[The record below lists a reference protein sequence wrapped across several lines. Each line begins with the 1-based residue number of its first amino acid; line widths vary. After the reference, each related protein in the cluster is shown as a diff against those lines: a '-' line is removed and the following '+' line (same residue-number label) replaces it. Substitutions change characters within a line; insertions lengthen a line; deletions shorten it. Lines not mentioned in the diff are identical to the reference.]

1 MRSTRTL
8 VSLLAA
14 SALALTACSGSG
26 ASGNEPAGNGTL
38 ANGRTFTMSIATD
51 PGSLDPLMTVLSATR
66 GVDRY
71 LYASLINLTSKGE
84 VVSGLAEKWSAT
96 TTEATFTLRDGITCS
111 DGSSLTARD
120 VAANIDFVGDPKNKS
135 PLAGIQ
141 VMPGTKATVDGGTR
155 TVTVKSGAPDAFLL
169 RNVGTMAIACGKG
182 LTDRS
187 RLAKGAD
194 GTGMFTIS
202 EIVPNDHYTLTR
214 RKDFTW
220 GPGDWDPNQAG
231 LPDKVVIKVVPNETT
246 AANLLLSGG
255 LNAAAILGPDQDR
268 LMAQKLF
275 HSDQLAPIGE
285 LFFNQAPERP
295 TRDEAVRRA
304 LVQALDLGQLGKVL
318 TGNKGKPS
326 QGMVTVLPT
335 ACTGDP
341 VSGNLP
347 GHDTAAA
354 KAALDAAGW
363 TAGSDGVRAKDGR
376 KLALTVIYGTQLGPT
391 MVSAAELVQQGLK
404 SMGVDVT
411 LKGVDSPGLNEVL
424 FSTGAWD
431 VSIGPVGLSLPS
443 QLVPFVSGPVPP
455 QGTNFAHV
463 QNQRYDA
470 LVRQASAKAGA
481 AGCDDWNAAETELIK
496 AVDAVPY
503 YNNVIP
509 TFGKDARFEVGD
521 GIAPTSIRMYE

>member
-1 MRSTRTL
+1 MRSTRTP

-26 ASGNEPAGNGTL
+26 GSGDESSGNGTL

-71 LYASLINLTSKGE
+71 LYASLINMTSDGKA
-84 VVSGLAEKWSAT
+84 VSGLAEKWSAT

-111 DGSSLTARD
+111 DGSPLTARD
-120 VAANIDFVGDPKNKS
+120 VAANIGFVGDPKNKS

-141 VMPGTKATVDGGTR
+141 VMPGTTATADDGTR

-169 RNVGTMAIACGKG
+169 RNVGTLAIACGKG

-187 RLAKGAD
+187 RLAKGED
-194 GTGMFTIS
+194 GTGMFKIS

-231 LPDKVVIKVVPNETT
+231 LPDTVVIKVVPNETT
-246 AANLLLSGG
+246 ATNLLLSSG
-255 LNAAAILGPDQDR
+255 LNAAVILGPDQDR

-275 HSDQLAPIGE
+275 HADQLAPIGE
-285 LFFNQAPERP
+285 LFFNQAPGRP
-295 TRDEAVRRA
+295 TEDEAVRRA
-304 LVQALDLGQLGKVL
+304 LVQALDLDQLGKVL

-326 QGMVTVLPT
+326 RGMVTVVPT

-347 GHDTAAA
+347 SHDIAAA

-363 TAGSDGVRAKDGR
+363 TAGSDGVRAKDGK
-376 KLALTVIYGTQLGPT
+376 KLAFTVIYGTQLGPT
-391 MVSAAELVQQGLK
+391 MVSVAELVQQGLK
-404 SMGVDVT
+404 GMGVDVT

-431 VSIGPVGLSLPS
+431 VSMGPVGLSLPS

-463 QNQRYDA
+463 KNQGYDA
-470 LVRQASAKAGA
+470 LVRKASAKAGA
-481 AGCDDWNAAETELIK
+481 DGCDDWNAAETELIK

-503 YNNVIP
+503 YNNVAP
-509 TFGKDARFEVGD
+509 TFGKGAKFEISD
-521 GIAPTSIRMYE
+521 GIDPTSIRMYE